1 MKIYFLRHGETDG
14 NKDKI
19 LQGRIDNSLNDNG
32 KIQAMNARKEI
43 DGLVFDAVYT
53 SPLKRAVETAIIA
66 SGLGE
71 EELIKDTKL
80 VEISFG
86 DLEGKMVT
94 GANKEM
100 VNFFWNPDAY
110 VPVNNAESYDSML
123 NRAKEFLSEIGERY
137 KNVPDSNILVVSHGA
152 LIHGMIMLIKGL
164 GLKDIWK
171 ANVANCSITIAEYKE
186 GKYSIIKECKE
197 VDRNYVQEN

>member
-1 MKIYFLRHGETDG
+1 MKMYFLRHGETNG

-19 LQGRIDNSLNDNG
+19 LQGRIDNPLNDNG
-32 KIQAMNARKEI
+32 RSQAMNARKEI
-43 DGLVFDAVYT
+43 DGLMFDAVYT
-53 SPLKRAVETAIIA
+53 SPLKRAVETALIA
-66 SGLGE
+66 SGLIE
-71 EELIKDTKL
+71 DKLIKDDRIM
-80 VEISFG
+80 EISFG
-86 DLEGKMVT
+86 DMEGNIVSRDNKVMVD
-94 GANKEM
+94 
-100 VNFFWNPDAY
+100 FFWHPEEY

-123 NRAKEFLSEIGERY
+123 SRAKDFLDGIAEKY
-137 KNVPDSNILVVSHGA
+137 KDNPNANILVVSHGA